1 MKTILLSILIS
12 FQFAALAQSKG
23 TNVLMMKSSASPEST
38 KQLLQSTDPPA
49 LIASIATSYTMS
61 ACGLNYTQVS
71 KPLFQ
76 RTIPPYPQS
85 PTQPVTYNVS
95 GLPPCSTIL
104 KAFLYTGV
112 LGSAATSITSTITNP
127 SNITSSYSMTLVGGD
142 LDLCW
147 YYTGSFTYRAD
158 VTSAISGNGNYQISG
173 IPVSGNGINDDAE
186 GATLFI
192 IYSDPSQAYTG
203 NIVIADGCQANL
215 YSACSSQITGFT
227 VCGTPTLTEHFMLL
241 ADMQGDANAE
251 FVFNSPLPTPNHT
264 VLPTN
269 QNIWDFA
276 TGPGVPAFTGQNSA
290 EYGIVTVGSVGDCIG
305 MMMAGMYYRSDCFT
319 CTPTNGLAVSAVAS
333 TTTCPA
339 TVTANVIGGI
349 GPYTYSWT
357 PGVQTTSAVSLG
369 SGNYTVSVTSPAGC
383 SGSTAITVV
392 APAPTLS
399 VTKPPLICKGSSIKL
414 IAGAAAS
421 YSWSP
426 ATYLNATN
434 VATVI
439 VTPTSTTP
447 VTYTLHYTNAGG
459 CSNTVITTLT
469 VSNCTGIESFDNENS
484 GLMIYPNP
492 SSGNFTV
499 ESKTPMNLLLVNSL
513 GQSVRSVELN
523 SKNNN
528 RASVTGIADGVY
540 YFVLKDKSQSI
551 KQKVVVGK

>member
-1 MKTILLSILIS
+1 MKTTLLSILIS
-12 FQFAALAQSKG
+12 FQFAVFAQSKG
-23 TNVLMMKSSASPEST
+23 TNVLAMKSSPGPKNTEP
-38 KQLLQSTDPPA
+38 LLKLTDPPA

-61 ACGLNYTQVS
+61 ACGLNYLQVS

-85 PTQPVTYNVS
+85 PIQPVTYNVS
-95 GLPPCSTIL
+95 GLPPCATVL

-112 LGSAATSITSTITNP
+112 LGSVATAITSTITNP

-147 YYTGSFTYRAD
+147 YYTGSFNYRAD
-158 VTSAISGNGNYQISG
+158 VTSAISGNGNYLISG

-203 NIVIADGCQANL
+203 NIVLADGCQANL
-215 YSACSSQITGFT
+215 YSACSSQITGFN
-227 VCGTPTLTEHFMLL
+227 VCGTPTLTEHFMIL

-251 FVFNSPLPTPNHT
+251 FVFNTPLPTPNHT
-264 VLPTN
+264 VVPAN

-276 TGPGVPAFTGQNSA
+276 SGPGAPAFTGQSSA
-290 EYGIVTVGSVGDCIG
+290 EYGIVTVGTVGDCIG
-305 MMMAGMYYRSDCFT
+305 MMMAGMYYRNDCFT
-319 CTPTNGLAVSAVAS
+319 CTPTNSLAVTAVAS

-339 TVTANVIGGI
+339 TVTANVSGGI

-357 PGVQTTSAVSLG
+357 PGAQTTSAVTLG
-369 SGNYTVSVTSPAGC
+369 SGNYTVNVTAPGGC
-383 SGSTAITVV
+383 SGSTAIAVV

-399 VTKPPLICKGSSIKL
+399 ITKPTLICKGSSIKL

-426 ATYLNATN
+426 STYLNATN

-439 VTPTSTTP
+439 VTPTSTAP
-447 VTYTLHYTNAGG
+447 ITYTLHYTNAGG
-459 CSNTVITTLT
+459 CSNTTVTTLT
-469 VSNCTGIESFDNENS
+469 VSNCTGIEGFDNEDS
-484 GLMIYPNP
+484 SLLIYPNP
-492 SSGNFTV
+492 SSGNFIV
-499 ESKTPMNLLLVNSL
+499 ESKTPVNLLLVNTL
-513 GQSVRSVELN
+513 GQSIRSVELN
-523 SKNNN
+523 SKNSN

-540 YFVLKDKSQSI
+540 YLISKDRSQSI